1 MKKCA
6 YKNLGCKVNAFE
18 LEAMKEQMEASG
30 WETVSF
36 DSPADVYVIHTC
48 TVTNIADRKS
58 RQMIRQARR
67 QSPDAVVVA
76 VGCSVQAAAARGA
89 EESVFSDADIL
100 IGTNR
105 KTDLASAVEEFLAER
120 DGGERIG
127 DEAGTGRAAGR
138 RKLTSVCAD
147 IRVERTYEEQEIR
160 ESGEHCR
167 AFIKVED
174 GCDRFCSYCGIPFA
188 RGPVRSRP
196 FAAAVREAERLA
208 RTGVK
213 ELVLNGIDLSSYAKD
228 LPGQREGLADLVRAA
243 AAAEGIERVRLGSLE
258 QGVITEPFLA
268 ELAAV
273 PEFCPQFHLS
283 LQSGSDAVLAR
294 MNRHY
299 TTAEYLEKCRLIRRF
314 FPDAAVTTD
323 IIAGF
328 PQETEEEFAETLAFV
343 REAAF
348 SRIHA
353 FPYSRREGTN
363 AAKMSG
369 QLTERVKKDRCRQLI
384 ALGEELSR
392 AYGERFSGRTVEV
405 LCEEVVRTP
414 GGVFTEGYT
423 KEYVRA
429 ALPGEHPVNALVRAK
444 AAEVEEDGK
453 LWLICE

>member
-1 MKKCA
+1 M
-6 YKNLGCKVNAFE
+6 
-18 LEAMKEQMEASG
+18 
-30 WETVSF
+30 
-36 DSPADVYVIHTC
+36 
-48 TVTNIADRKS
+48 
-58 RQMIRQARR
+58 
-67 QSPDAVVVA
+67 
-76 VGCSVQAAAARGA
+76 
-89 EESVFSDADIL
+89 
-100 IGTNR
+100 
-105 KTDLASAVEEFLAER
+105 
-120 DGGERIG
+120 
-127 DEAGTGRAAGR
+127 
-138 RKLTSVCAD
+138 
-147 IRVERTYEEQEIR
+147 
-160 ESGEHCR
+160 
-167 AFIKVED
+167 
-174 GCDRFCSYCGIPFA
+174 
-188 RGPVRSRP
+188 
-196 FAAAVREAERLA
+196 
-208 RTGVK
+208 
-213 ELVLNGIDLSSYAKD
+213 
-228 LPGQREGLADLVRAA
+228 
-243 AAAEGIERVRLGSLE
+243 RLGSLE